1 VHYYPH
7 HINDFNCATR
17 HLTRVERSLYRDL
30 IELYYDTERPLS
42 VNNMEWL
49 CKKVLAVSNEE
60 IDAVGRILVE
70 FFERDGEVWRHKRCD
85 EEIANYK
92 AKIAGASR
100 AGKASVKSRSNRRS
114 TSVQRTLN
122 KRATNEQPTKNQE
135 PRTNNHK
142 EKLIASSDSRSQ
154 PAINGDAVAYIPLN
168 NGSEWGVSKEF
179 LAELEKAYPV
189 VDGPQTLKEI
199 RVWCVAN
206 PQKRKTKTGVAKF
219 INNWFAREQDGPQNR
234 R

>member
-70 FFERDGEVWRHKRCD
+70 FFVRDGEVWRHVRCD

-100 AGKASVKSRSNRRS
+100 AGKASAKRRGNKRS
-114 TSVQRTLN
+114 TSVQRSLN
-122 KRATNEQPTKNQE
+122 VRATNEQPTKNQE
-135 PRTNNHK
+135 PVTNNHK
-142 EKLIASSDSRSQ
+142 ELIASSDSRSPP
-154 PAINGDAVAYIPLN
+154 PAVNGNAVSYIPLN
-168 NGSEWGVSKEF
+168 DNSEWGVSKEF
-179 LAELEKAYPV
+179 LAELEKAYPA
-189 VDGPQTLKEI
+189 VDGPQTLKEV
-199 RVWCVAN
+199 RMWCLAN
-206 PQKRKTKTGVAKF
+206 PQKRKTKTGVARF
-219 INNWFAREQDGPQNR
+219 INAWFAKEQDGPQNR